1 MSETEHP
8 EPWIELSRR
17 TSEADV
23 ASVNEFLDELSPG
36 DLALAIS
43 RLEPAERV
51 ALFTALGPERSAELA
66 HALPAPQAAAAL
78 SELPAATAAN
88 LVDELSSA
96 EQADLL
102 GELSA
107 PEADAILEELPAET
121 ADRARE
127 LLAYDPSTAGGL
139 MKSEFLRFPVDSTLG
154 EVLEDLQQNGELYSD
169 YAIQYG
175 YVVTRDG
182 ELRGVLRL
190 RDLLFAPKRARV
202 EEAMIRD
209 PLAVS
214 PLATIDDLHDV
225 LEQRRFV
232 GLPVVGES
240 GLLLGV
246 VEAHDVELA
255 REDAAEDTL
264 RKVSGIV
271 GGEEIRTMPLRVRS
285 MRRLSWLSANIVL
298 NVFAASVIAMYE
310 DTLEAVI
317 ALAVFLPI
325 ISDMSGCSGN
335 QAVLVSIR
343 ELSLGLVK
351 PKELG
356 RVLGKE
362 VFVGMINGLVLGVF
376 LGGLAFFW
384 KGNAYLGLVVGGALF
399 VNTVLSVSL
408 GGCLPLILKRLGRD
422 PALASAPILTTVTD
436 LMGFLLVLSGA
447 SALLA
452 RLI

>member
-1 MSETEHP
+1 MSESEHF
-8 EPWIELSRR
+8 EPWVELSRLA
-17 TSEADV
+17 SEADV
-23 ASVNEFLDELSPG
+23 AAVNSFLDELSPG

-43 RLEPAERV
+43 RLTPPERV

-66 HALPAPQAAAAL
+66 HTLPAAQAVAAL
-78 SELPAATAAN
+78 AELPASTAAD
-88 LVDELSSA
+88 LVDELPSA

-102 GELSA
+102 GELPS
-107 PEADAILEELPAET
+107 PDADAILEELPPATAE
-121 ADRARE
+121 RARE

-175 YVVTRDG
+175 YVVSRGG

-214 PLATIDDLHDV
+214 PFATIDDLHEV
-225 LEQRRFV
+225 LERHQFV
-232 GLPVVGES
+232 GLPVVGED
-240 GLLLGV
+240 GQLLGV
-246 VEAHDVELA
+246 VEAYDVEVA

-271 GGEEIRTMPLRVRS
+271 GGEEIRTMPLRIRS
-285 MRRLSWLSANIVL
+285 TRRLSWLSANIVL
-298 NVFAASVIAMYE
+298 NVIAASVIAMYE
-310 DTLEAVI
+310 DTLQAVI

-335 QAVLVSIR
+335 QAVTVSIR

-362 VFVGMINGLVLGVF
+362 VLVGLINGLVLGAF
-376 LGGLAFFW
+376 LGGLAFLW
-384 KGNAYLGLVVGGALF
+384 KGNIYLGLVVGGALL

-408 GGCLPLILKRLGRD
+408 GGCLPLILKRMGRD

-436 LMGFLLVLSGA
+436 LMGFLLVLGGA

-452 RLI
+452 RLT

>member
-1 MSETEHP
+1 MSETEHF
-8 EPWIELSRR
+8 EPWVELSRLA
-17 TSEADV
+17 SEADV
-23 ASVNEFLDELSPG
+23 SAVNAFLDDLSPG

-43 RLEPAERV
+43 RLSPPERV

-66 HALPAPQAAAAL
+66 HNLPSAQAAATL
-78 SELPAATAAN
+78 SELPAATAAD
-88 LVDELSSA
+88 LVEELPSA

-102 GELSA
+102 GELPA
-107 PEADAILEELPAET
+107 EEADAILHELPAET

-139 MKSEFLRFPVDSTLG
+139 MKSEFLRFPVDATLG
-154 EVLEDLQQNGELYSD
+154 EVLEDLQENGELYSD

-175 YVVTRDG
+175 YVVTREG

-190 RDLLFAPKRARV
+190 RDLLFAPKRAKV
-202 EEAMIRD
+202 AEAMIRD

-214 PLATIDDLHDV
+214 PFATIDDLHEV
-225 LEQRRFV
+225 LERHSFV
-232 GLPVVGES
+232 GLPVVGD
-240 GLLLGV
+240 GGRLLGV

-271 GGEEIRTMPLRVRS
+271 GGEEIRSLPLRVRFT
-285 MRRLSWLSANIVL
+285 RRLSWLSANIVL
-298 NVFAASVIAMYE
+298 NVIAASVIAMYE
-310 DTLEAVI
+310 ETLEAVI

-335 QAVLVSIR
+335 QAVTVSIR

-362 VFVGMINGLVLGVF
+362 ILVGLINGLVLGAF
-376 LGGLAFFW
+376 LGGLAFLW
-384 KGNAYLGLVVGGALF
+384 KGNVYLGLVVGGALL

-408 GGCLPLILKRLGRD
+408 GGCLPLILKRMGRD